1 MELALRALMVGPEA
15 EVVLSAYDY
24 PGNYLSIAALG
35 AMPVLVEVDPH
46 NWNLDPGQLAAAM
59 TPATKAVIVSH
70 LHGGLVSMKE
80 LLAVADANGVPVIED
95 AAQAAGASVQGRP
108 AGSWGAIGVLSFGGS
123 KLLSA
128 GRGGAVLTNRPDIR
142 QRVRVK
148 QYRGNTVGPL
158 SELQAAAL
166 EPQLEMLPARHA
178 IRLANVRCLRTRLH
192 YVPGLRLFENRV
204 AEGEPA
210 FYKVGFQFDATAFG
224 LSRDRFLQAVRAEG
238 IAMDDGFRALHIG
251 RSPERFRQAG
261 SLTEAERAHSGV
273 VILHHPIL
281 LGSQADMEQ
290 IGIAID
296 KIWQYRQELSV

>member
-1 MELALRALMVGPEA
+1 MELALRALKVGPEA

-35 AMPVLVEVDPH
+35 AMPVLVDVDPH
-46 NWNLDPGQLAAAM
+46 NWNMAPGQLAAAM

-70 LHGGLVSMKE
+70 LHGGLVPMKE
-80 LLAVADANGVPVIED
+80 LLAVTDAHGVPVIED

-108 AGSWGAIGVLSFGGS
+108 AGSWGTVGVLSFGGS

-128 GRGGAVLTNRPDIR
+128 GRGGAILTNRPDIR

-148 QYRGNTVGPL
+148 QYRGNSVGPL
-158 SELQAAAL
+158 SELQAAVL
-166 EPQLEMLPARHA
+166 VPQLDLLPARHA
-178 IRLANVRCLRTRLH
+178 MRLANVRCLQTLLEDT
-192 YVPGLRLFENRV
+192 PGLRLFENHMT
-204 AEGEPA
+204 EGEPA

-261 SLTEAERAHSGV
+261 SLAEAERAHYGA

-281 LGSQADMEQ
+281 LGTQADMEQ
-290 IGIAID
+290 IGVAIN
-296 KIWQYRQELSV
+296 KIWQHRQELSV

>member
-1 MELALRALMVGPEA
+1 MVGPEA

-24 PGNYLSIAALG
+24 PGNYLSILALG
-35 AMPVLVEVDPH
+35 AMPVLIDVDPD
-46 NWNLDPGQLAAAM
+46 NWNMDPGQLAAAI

-70 LHGGLVSMKE
+70 LHGGLVPMKE
-80 LLAVADANGVPVIED
+80 ILAVTDAHGVPVIED
-95 AAQAAGASVQGRP
+95 AAQAAGASVQGRS
-108 AGSWGAIGVLSFGGS
+108 AGSWGAVGVLSFGGS

-128 GRGGAVLTNRPDIR
+128 GRGGAILTNRPDNR
-142 QRVRVK
+142 QRARVK

-166 EPQLEMLPARHA
+166 EPQLELLPARHA
-178 IRLANVRCLRTRLH
+178 TRLGNVHYLRTRLH
-192 YVPGLRLFENRV
+192 DIPGLRLFENHA

-261 SLTEAERAHSGV
+261 SLTEAERAHSGAV
-273 VILHHPIL
+273 VLHHPIL
-281 LGSQADMEQ
+281 LGAQADMEQ
-290 IGIAID
+290 IGMAVER
-296 KIWQYRQELSV
+296 IWQYRQELSA